1 MRIYIVPAFWLLPF
15 LYICAMAADK
25 QATFEFE
32 GAGELLVTAQ
42 LLVRFCQGYFECMT
56 WRYLAWRVGSADAEA
71 ATLFCGLVMQVIASA
86 FGAPV
91 AAAVTAL
98 GLFSD

>member
-1 MRIYIVPAFWLLPF
+1 MI
-15 LYICAMAADK
+15 
-25 QATFEFE
+25 
-32 GAGELLVTAQ
+32 
-42 LLVRFCQGYFECMT
+42 
-56 WRYLAWRVGSADAEA
+56 WRYLVWRVGPDAEA